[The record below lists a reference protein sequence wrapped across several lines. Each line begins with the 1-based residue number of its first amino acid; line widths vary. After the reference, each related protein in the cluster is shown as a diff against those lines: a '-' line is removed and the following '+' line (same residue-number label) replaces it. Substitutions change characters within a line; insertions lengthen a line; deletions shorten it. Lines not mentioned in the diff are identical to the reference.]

1 MVRLHHFLPSVRG
14 GVRAPDPAPRCDVDR
29 YVACRRELPHRPRH
43 QRRAGRGVGQ
53 RNVKT
58 AIIGRNVE
66 PDQDL
71 QDLDARRDAIS
82 VINRDAAL
90 RIAGECVVRYF
101 RKDGGAVQV
110 QKCRE

>member
-1 MVRLHHFLPSVRG
+1 
-14 GVRAPDPAPRCDVDR
+14 
-29 YVACRRELPHRPRH
+29 
-43 QRRAGRGVGQ
+43 VGQ

-82 VINRDAAL
+82 VVNRGAAL
-90 RIAGECVVRYF
+90 RIAREFVVSYF
-101 RKDGGAVQV
+101 RKDSGAVQV
-110 QKCRE
+110 QNGRE